1 MGERGRGRGIGLT
14 KKKSAIWLNER
25 SSQVSYTRKVK
36 ISKASTNVLAKVVY
50 MNDYQL
56 SSSD

>member
-1 MGERGRGRGIGLT
+1 
-14 KKKSAIWLNER
+14 
-25 SSQVSYTRKVK
+25 VK